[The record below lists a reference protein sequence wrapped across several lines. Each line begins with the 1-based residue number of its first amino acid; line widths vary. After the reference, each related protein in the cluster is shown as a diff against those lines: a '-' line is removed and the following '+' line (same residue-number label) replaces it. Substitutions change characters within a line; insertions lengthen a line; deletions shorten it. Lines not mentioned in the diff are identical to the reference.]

1 VQHGPDEPGQENPM
15 LGLRAGFVRP
25 WPGPARPDD
34 ADALFADG
42 WRAAAIDGIQ
52 PSLVD
57 ALPAADRA
65 AFEGLAAERRAPA
78 RHPREREALDGQPGG
93 ERPPTTVSVGGV
105 VDYTTCPK
113 RFYWIRVRP
122 PPRFRGPA

>member
-1 VQHGPDEPGQENPM
+1 M

-25 WPGPARPDD
+25 WPGPARPAD

-65 AFEGLAAERRAPA
+65 ACEGVAAERRALA
-78 RHPREREALDGQPGG
+78 ANLREREALDGQPGG

-113 RFYWIRVRP
+113 RFYWTSVRP
-122 PPRFRGPA
+122 LPRFSGPAARIGTEIH

>member
-1 VQHGPDEPGQENPM
+1 M
-15 LGLRAGFVRP
+15 LGLREGFVRP

-34 ADALFADG
+34 ADALFAHG
-42 WRAAAIDGIQ
+42 WRAAAIEGTQ

-65 AFEGLAAERRAPA
+65 AFEELVAERRALA
-78 RHPREREALDGQPGG
+78 AHPRQREAPDSPPGG
-93 ERPPTTVSVGGV
+93 ERPPTTVGVGGG

-113 RFYWIRVRP
+113 SVYWTSV
-122 PPRFRGPA
+122 